1 MVGRR
6 PFGLVYTALFIGVV
20 VAWFS
25 GLIAWWVA
33 FLVWGGAW
41 LAGLLVQRS
50 ARGPVPEIELG
61 PVEFSA
67 GVWVRAR
74 PAAFNTWG
82 YGFVR
87 LLVGAGTVATRTRFF
102 PRVVGKLF
110 GTDYT
115 LRAADFEVGTAV
127 HVGSSPRT
135 RGLGTWPGHQA
146 IWDGAVVLRGPY
158 GRGTLELEFFCA
170 EKAAREELQ
179 RRLIAVGARPA
190 RDLVSTEQPS

>member
-1 MVGRR
+1 MSGRSR
-6 PFGLVYTALFIGVV
+6 FGLVYTALFIGVV

-50 ARGPVPEIELG
+50 ARGPVPEVELG
-61 PVEFSA
+61 PVAFSA

-74 PAAFNTWG
+74 PAAFNAWG

-87 LLVGAGTVATRTRFF
+87 LLGGGGTVATRTRFF

-115 LRAADFEVGTAV
+115 LRAADFEVDTV
-127 HVGSSPRT
+127 DVRMW
-135 RGLGTWPGHQA
+135 LGQG
-146 IWDGAVVLRGPY
+146 IWQGAVVLRGPY
-158 GRGTLELEFFCA
+158 GRGTLELEIFCA
-170 EKAAREELQ
+170 EKAAREEVQ
-179 RRLIAVGARPA
+179 GQLIGAGARPA
-190 RDLVSTEQPS
+190 RDLVSTGQPS